1 MNKNENKTMMLICPY
16 GQRMQRATEELHPGY
31 CEKHC
36 GKWRKE
42 NRGIHFLD
50 AHAQQIECA
59 HRFGIEECRSG
70 SRAG

>member
-1 MNKNENKTMMLICPY
+1 MNKITELICPF
-16 GQRMQRATEELHPGY
+16 GCITQARMEEMNPGY
-31 CEKHC
+31 CKEHC

-42 NRGIHFLD
+42 SRGIHFLD
-50 AHAQQIECA
+50 AHAQQIECV